1 MRRSTMTK
9 IYRIPAEGYGMSC
22 SEYGEALWN
31 VIEKLDVKAEYVAK
45 LEITDDDDDDRAINP
60 MVDLILTQI
69 PEVNDPYDNQNIPE
83 GK

>member
-1 MRRSTMTK
+1 MTK

-45 LEITDDDDDDRAINP
+45 LEITDDDDDDDHIISP

-69 PEVNDPYDNQNIPE
+69 PNDPYDNQNIPE